1 MISTRIQVGDRIP
14 HFRLPDQNGEMVDS
28 ANFIG
33 QNLVIYFYPKD
44 NTLGCT
50 AEACAFRDQYSQFA
64 DAGATVIGIS
74 SDSVDSHHFFASQY
88 SLPFILLSDLGG
100 KLRKTFGVP
109 YAFGFIPGR
118 ITYVVDK
125 EGTVKHIYN
134 SQMNFSNHS
143 SEALQVIKEI
153 KLEHAF

>member
-14 HFRLPDQNGEMVDS
+14 HFRLPDQKGEMIDS
-28 ANFIG
+28 DNFIG

-50 AEACAFRDQYSQFA
+50 AEACAFRDQYTQFA
-64 DAGATVIGIS
+64 DAGAMVLGIS
-74 SDSVDSHHFFASQY
+74 SDTIESHLDFANEY
-88 SLPFILLSDLGG
+88 GLPFKLLSDLGG
-100 KLRKTFGVP
+100 KLRKLFGVP

-125 EGTVKHIYN
+125 EGIVKHIYN
-134 SQMNFSNHS
+134 SQMNFGNHS
-143 SEALQVIKEI
+143 TEALEVIKEMSA
-153 KLEHAF
+153 EHAL